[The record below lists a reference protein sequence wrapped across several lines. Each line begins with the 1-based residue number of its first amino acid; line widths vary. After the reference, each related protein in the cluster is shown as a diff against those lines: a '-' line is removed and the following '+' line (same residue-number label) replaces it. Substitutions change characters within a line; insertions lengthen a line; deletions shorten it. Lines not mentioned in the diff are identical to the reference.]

1 MIKLLFT
8 DTAQPSNA
16 TAESRRRSAAGRRF
30 SLLSGLS
37 GDLYCRILESNNGAK
52 EMLDRMPLQ
61 YPNSEISSREGFI
74 SRWAALFNPLRMAP
88 EPARQ
93 HSPLFNQLWAYIDEH
108 YQESDLSLT
117 KLADLFNA
125 GTATISREFKKNTGN
140 TFLEYLHKRRIE
152 AAKTLIRT
160 TAISLKEIAVQV
172 GYDNVL
178 TMTRAFKKYEGVT
191 PGTFRE
197 T

>member
-1 MIKLLFT
+1 MIRLLFT
-8 DTAQPSNA
+8 DTAQLSNA

-61 YPNSEISSREGFI
+61 YPNSEISSREDFI

-88 EPARQ
+88 EPARH

-125 GTATISREFKKNTGN
+125 GT
-140 TFLEYLHKRRIE
+140 
-152 AAKTLIRT
+152 
-160 TAISLKEIAVQV
+160 
-172 GYDNVL
+172 
-178 TMTRAFKKYEGVT
+178 
-191 PGTFRE
+191 
-197 T
+197 